1 MKNKLIYTLVFGS
14 ILALSTLFASQ
25 AQAHGYYGYRGG
37 YYYNNN
43 NWVAPAVAGVV
54 IGGLAARAYYTPP
67 VYVQQPVYGQPPVYV
82 QQPYPANYHQETI
95 LDSNCNCYRNVLVP
109 N

>member
-1 MKNKLIYTLVFGS
+1 MKNKLIYTLIFGS
-14 ILALSTLFASQ
+14 ILLMSTFFAAQ

-54 IGGLAARAYYTPP
+54 IGGLAARAYYAPPP
-67 VYVQQPVYGQPPVYV
+67 VYVQQPQVIYIQQSIPPGYV
-82 QQPYPANYHQETI
+82 QQQI
-95 LDSNCNCYRNVLVP
+95 LDANCNCYRIVLVP
-109 N
+109 Q